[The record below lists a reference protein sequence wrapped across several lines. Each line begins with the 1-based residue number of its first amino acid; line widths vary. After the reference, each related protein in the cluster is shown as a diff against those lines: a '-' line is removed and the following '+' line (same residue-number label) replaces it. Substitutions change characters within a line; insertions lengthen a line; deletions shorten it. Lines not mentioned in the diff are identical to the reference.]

1 MLNREIYDE
10 LKEDFKK
17 KSQLKDKK
25 QLLKYCILLVVLVIP
40 LVVLLLMRPHEYID
54 NFDNIPEPIQ
64 TPASWWTS
72 IIVNWD
78 NVRIDFLAQYELQW
92 RVLAVAQYWDSIFE
106 RLLNSYYL
114 EDNIIRYRD
123 VWIWWGYMAHD
134 EYVDRINRRSMG
146 RFLSPEFK
154 TYEDLYYVFDRFWW
168 DEINRQIS
176 HNHIIPANNRIKFLL
191 HWIEKWQ
198 YIRIKWYLVSL
209 HWDSGYNLRSSLTRE
224 DQWDWA
230 CETIYVTDV
239 SRLKE
244 KK

>member
-1 MLNREIYDE
+1 MINREIYNE
-10 LKEDFKK
+10 LKEDFNKRNKRQDNKK
-17 KSQLKDKK
+17 
-25 QLLKYCILLVVLVIP
+25 LLKYCILLVILIIP
-40 LVVLLLMRPHEYID
+40 LIILAFMKPHEYID
-54 NFDNIPEPIQ
+54 SFGNIPEPIQ

-72 IIVNWD
+72 IMVNWD
-78 NVRIDFLAQYELQW
+78 RVRIDFLAEYDLQW

-106 RLLNSYYL
+106 RLFNSYYL

-123 VWIWWGYMAHD
+123 VWIWWWYMAQD
-134 EYVDRINRRSMG
+134 EYAERFNRRSRG
-146 RFLSPEFK
+146 RFLSPELK
-154 TYEDLYYVFDRFWW
+154 TYEDRYYMFNRFWW
-168 DEINRQIS
+168 DEINRHIS

-198 YIRIKWYLVSL
+198 FIRMKWYLVRL
-209 HWDSGYNLRSSLTRE
+209 HWDNGYNLTSSLTRE

-244 KK
+244 R